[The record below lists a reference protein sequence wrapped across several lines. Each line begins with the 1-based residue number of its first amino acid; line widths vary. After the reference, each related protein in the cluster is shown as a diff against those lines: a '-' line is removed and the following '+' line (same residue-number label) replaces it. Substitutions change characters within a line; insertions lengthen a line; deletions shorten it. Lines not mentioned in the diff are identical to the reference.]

1 MSAEKSNNLVVDLKQ
16 ITDNE
21 FIIAVIFQN
30 KMIANLYISGN
41 RQYANEML
49 EVARRRILLNIVG
62 ERSADLSGRVA
73 FELSKLE
80 QGLKK

>member
-30 KMIANLYISGN
+30 KIIANLYIRGN

>member
-30 KMIANLYISGN
+30 KMIANLYIRGN